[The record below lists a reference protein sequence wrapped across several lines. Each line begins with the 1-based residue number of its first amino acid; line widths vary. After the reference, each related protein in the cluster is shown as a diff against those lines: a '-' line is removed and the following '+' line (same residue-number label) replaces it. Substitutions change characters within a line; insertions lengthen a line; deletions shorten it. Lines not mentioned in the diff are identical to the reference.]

1 MSEVRNL
8 MRLYT
13 ETLIALVKV
22 RAEIAAHPQHQPPK
36 YLQQQ
41 AEELEATLRK
51 RAEWIDQ
58 KIS

>member
-1 MSEVRNL
+1 MSEDRNL

-41 AEELEATLRK
+41 AEDLEETLRK